1 MSSQGIF
8 FCPLKSSVIG
18 VYQKFSQFL
27 FQEMK
32 TTFPKITILKNSIE
46 RSGFLGRGDKIP
58 HTPVL
63 SEVWADISECQGERK
78 KGKNRERIE
87 PK

>member
-1 MSSQGIF
+1 MDVHQN
-8 FCPLKSSVIG
+8 
-18 VYQKFSQFL
+18 FSQFL

-32 TTFPKITILKNSIE
+32 TTFPKITILKNSIQ
-46 RSGFLGRGDKIP
+46 RSGFFGRSDKIP

-78 KGKNRERIE
+78 KGKNRERI
-87 PK
+87 